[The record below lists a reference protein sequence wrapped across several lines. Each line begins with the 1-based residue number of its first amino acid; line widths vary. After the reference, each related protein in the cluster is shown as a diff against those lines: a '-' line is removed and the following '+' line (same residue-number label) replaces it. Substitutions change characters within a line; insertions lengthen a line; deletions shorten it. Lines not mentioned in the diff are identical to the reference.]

1 MMRTKSIHR
10 LMFKQKVAVGHL
22 TLTCLSLLLL
32 VNSAH
37 TLADVAVTT
46 LPKSSLVPGGI
57 AVIPTNAEALSG
69 RFKDHR
75 IALANYNGEQYA
87 IIGSQQF
94 DLSYADG
101 HDESLQF
108 SIQLKE
114 YAEQHLTITNT
125 RQVNPNA
132 EDMVRI
138 NRESA
143 EMTRAFSSWNDS
155 LTPVFSMRAPVAGIR
170 SSF

>member
-1 MMRTKSIHR
+1 
-10 LMFKQKVAVGHL
+10 MFKQKVAVGHL

-87 IIGSQQF
+87 IIGIPLNAKIGSQQF

-114 YAEQHLTITNT
+114 YAEQHLTITDIPRHMGIHRKT
-125 RQVNPNA
+125 C
-132 EDMVRI
+132 
-138 NRESA
+138 
-143 EMTRAFSSWNDS
+143 FSCY
-155 LTPVFSMRAPVAGIR
+155 LTLR
-170 SSF
+170 SSYAVIVRASRQLEQ